1 MQKQALIHPLRGAL
15 QHRRLA
21 LATLALAVPFG
32 LNSTQAAR
40 DLGAV
45 MPVGDSITAGYSV
58 DPNVIDAGWRGLLY
72 NSLTAAGYS
81 FQYVGTT
88 NVNPGRL
95 PTTPIDQTWHD
106 SGTTETWRTLAVREF
121 IDSWL
126 TTLAASGKTP
136 AIIAMMTGTNDIN
149 DNNAPASVSNVSAII
164 DTVHARTPAT
174 KLFVAKIVPVFS
186 PDNAWVA
193 AYNAGLATLVGA
205 KQALGYNVAMVDL
218 NTGFP
223 FATGMDSPPPNSVHP
238 NAAGYAWLAQQWHTA
253 LTAPVTTLNSN
264 GNAFA
269 GGGWDHGLPAPGTDG
284 VIGGNGT
291 CGAFDSSTP
300 FDFASDGL
308 AVTVA
313 HTAGAITSGG
323 GFGDWAAKNSGTAF
337 YYWRQSGGSLSVPRS
352 IAIGD
357 HLHYTL
363 SNTGTLGATQ
373 QTGGFVG
380 PQGSG
385 TFTQT
390 GGTVLNLGYRAGNG
404 STLSLSGGAGSN
416 IGWARGTAYGL
427 ANNASARIDIS
438 GNYAATIDTSINPAS
453 VVSFDSAGTGGFVL
467 ESTWTGSLT
476 RDNFTKA
483 DWIAALA
490 KTGVMVGTTQVTSGN
505 FDLLLVVQNAGAPG
519 SRVSLAGPPPPVTVT
534 WDTAHNIT
542 GDSDVLKTG
551 TLVYAYAFGNAEATV
566 NSVPFSLGNVSGGGT
581 DVTFGYATASYSG
594 AYFGPDAGLST
605 AYNTILTGANW
616 TYTAFPLTLNHLT
629 PGISYMV
636 QVWSNNNNPNTG
648 STDYTSLDGGV
659 HLLGKMA
666 ANGDRGQYATGS
678 FTASGTSQVIAVGGT
693 PQELIN
699 AIQVRTVPD
708 PGIPTI
714 SITSPADGATVAA
727 GADITITAAAADD
740 GTITRVSFYDGVT
753 QLGADVTTPPYT
765 CVWHGATA
773 GAHVLTAKVW
783 DNTGLSATSAEVTVT
798 VTANTTPPGVITW
811 GAAQNVTA
819 ASDVL
824 NTGTAVYAYAFG
836 TDVGAQTVNTVA
848 FAVGN
853 GSGGGTDVTVTGA
866 AACGAYFPLSSP
878 SGYKGILKGAAF
890 GNSGPGLT
898 VTLKNLVEGQK
909 YAVQVWSGNVDYG
922 GTDTTYDGAVS
933 LAMRPSGQYAI
944 GTFTAAATGTQA
956 MILTGGNYQ
965 INALQVRTVPIPAGY
980 DAWSE
985 QIPSG
990 QRGRT
995 ADPDGDGF
1003 TNLQEFLFG
1012 TSPTAGNGALV
1023 NSGTVGGT
1031 LVLHWLQR
1039 ETGSTYLLEESTTM
1053 DAGFWSASAVV
1064 PVLDDQTGA
1073 PANYDRY
1080 KATIPIGP
1088 ERKFFR
1094 VKGTE
1099 N

>member
-1 MQKQALIHPLRGAL
+1 M
-15 QHRRLA
+15 
-21 LATLALAVPFG
+21 AVGP
-32 LNSTQAAR
+32 NSAQAAR
-40 DLGAV
+40 DLGAI
-45 MPVGDSITAGYSV
+45 MPVGDSITAGYSG
-58 DPNVIDAGWRGLLY
+58 DPNVLDAGWRGLLY
-72 NSLTAAGYS
+72 NSLTAAGYA
-81 FQYVGTT
+81 FQYVGTA

-106 SGTTETWRTLAVREF
+106 SGTTETWRTLAVRDF
-121 IDSWL
+121 IGSWL

-149 DNNAPASVSNVSAII
+149 DNNAPASVSNVSVII

-174 KLFVAKIVPVFS
+174 KLFVAKIVPVFT

-193 AYNAGLATLVGA
+193 AYNAGLATLVGE

-218 NTGFP
+218 YTGFP
-223 FATGMDSPPPNSVHP
+223 FAAGMDSPPPNSVHP

-253 LTAPVTTLNSN
+253 LTTPVTTLNSN

-269 GGGWDHGLPAPGTDG
+269 GGGWDHSLPAPGTDG
-284 VIGGNGT
+284 VIGGNGN
-291 CGAFDSSTP
+291 CGAFDISTP
-300 FDFASDGL
+300 FDIAKDGL

-323 GFGDWAAKNSGTAF
+323 GPGDWAAKNSGTAF

-352 IAIGD
+352 IVMGD

-373 QTGGFVG
+373 QTGGVVT
-380 PQGSG
+380 PVGSG

-390 GGTVLNLGYRAGNG
+390 GGTVTNLGYRAGNG

-427 ANNASARIDIS
+427 ANNAAARIDIS
-438 GNYAATIDTSINPAS
+438 GNYAATIDTSINAAS
-453 VVSFDSAGTGGFVL
+453 VVGFDSAGTGGFVL
-467 ESTWTGSLT
+467 ETTWTGSLT

-483 DWIAALA
+483 DWITALA

-505 FDLLLVVQNAGAPG
+505 FDTLLEVRNAGAPG

-534 WDTAHNIT
+534 WGTAHNIT

-551 TLVYAYAFGNAEATV
+551 TLVYAYAFGNAGATV
-566 NSVPFSLGNVSGGGT
+566 NTVPFTLGNVDGGGT
-581 DVTFGYATASYSG
+581 DVTFGYASASYSG

-629 PGISYMV
+629 PGINYTV

-648 STDYTSLDGGV
+648 TTDYTSLDGAV

-666 ANGDRGQYATGS
+666 GNGDRGQYATGT

-699 AIQVRTVPD
+699 ALQVRTAPD

-714 SITSPADGATVAA
+714 SITSPTDGATVAA
-727 GADITITAAAADD
+727 GTDITITAAAADD
-740 GTITRVSFYDGVT
+740 GTITRVSFYDGTT
-753 QLGADVTTPPYT
+753 QLGADVTTAPYT
-765 CVWHGATA
+765 HVWHGAAT
-773 GAHVLTAKVW
+773 GDHVLTAKVW
-783 DNTGLSATSAEVTVT
+783 DNTGLSATSAEVKVK
-798 VTANTTPPGVITW
+798 VTANTTPAGVITW

-824 NTGTAVYAYAFG
+824 NTGTALYAYAFG

-853 GSGGGTDVTVTGA
+853 GSGGGTDVTISGA
-866 AACGAYFPLSSP
+866 GLSCGSYFPLSSP
-878 SGYKGILKGAAF
+878 PGYNGILKGAVF
-890 GNSGPGLT
+890 GNTNTGPSLT
-898 VTLKNLVEGQK
+898 VTLNHLVAGQA

-922 GTDTTYDGAVS
+922 GSDTTYDGAVS

-965 INALQVRTVPIPAGY
+965 INAVQVRTAPIPAGY
-980 DAWSE
+980 EAWAG
-985 QIPSG
+985 PAG
-990 QRGRT
+990 YNLTAGAADRG

-1003 TNLQEFLFG
+1003 TNIQEFLFG
-1012 TSPTAGNGALV
+1012 TSPIAGNGALV

-1053 DAGFWSASAVV
+1053 GVGSWSTSAVV
-1064 PVLDDQTGA
+1064 PVPDNQTGA

-1088 ERKFFR
+1088 ARKFFR